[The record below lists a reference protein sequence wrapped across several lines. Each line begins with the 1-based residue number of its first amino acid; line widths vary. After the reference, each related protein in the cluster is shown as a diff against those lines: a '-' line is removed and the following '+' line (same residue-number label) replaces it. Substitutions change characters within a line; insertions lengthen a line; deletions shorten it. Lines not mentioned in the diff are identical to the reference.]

1 METFFFNFFEFDS
14 NKSRYCTMT
23 DKGSRRQ
30 GEARML
36 PLTYAL
42 SIPQQ
47 SNSEYYIYKD
57 YNYPTPPPTLF

>member
-1 METFFFNFFEFDS
+1 
-14 NKSRYCTMT
+14 MT

-30 GEARML
+30 GEERVL

>member
-1 METFFFNFFEFDS
+1 
-14 NKSRYCTMT
+14 MT

-30 GEARML
+30 GEARVL

-57 YNYPTPPPTLF
+57 YNYPTPPPTLFWIYQNSRKIYIF

>member
-1 METFFFNFFEFDS
+1 
-14 NKSRYCTMT
+14 MT
-23 DKGSRRQ
+23 DKGSRRRQ
-30 GEARML
+30 GEARVL